1 MTFESN
7 INRIASSSAKI
18 PKSELLTNNLLKQFF
33 FGGGGSGWA
42 GTYANENESHD
53 TKYLFLYIKFI
64 KLVLY
69 MNLL

>member
-18 PKSELLTNNLLKQFF
+18 PKSELLTNNLLKQIFLE
-33 FGGGGSGWA
+33 GGSGWA
-42 GTYANENESHD
+42 RTYANENESHD
-53 TKYLFLYIKFI
+53 TKYLFLHIKFI